1 MRGGP
6 AINLYE
12 VSSVMPRAA
21 RLPEGESHAAAPSG
35 TPPTLESLYAD
46 HFDFVWRT
54 LRRLGVPEASLDDAT
69 QDVFIVVH
77 RRLSD
82 YQPRWSPR
90 SWLFAIARRV
100 ASDHRRTQ
108 RRKGGLLPI
117 KDSVPAPAATDP
129 HDGALRAQASR
140 IVHGFL
146 ETLDD
151 DRRAVFVLAELE
163 QMTAPEIAEALNA
176 NPSTV
181 YSRLASARKALLA
194 YVQTHHPDSMEGAD
208 G

>member
-1 MRGGP
+1 M
-6 AINLYE
+6 
-12 VSSVMPRAA
+12 
-21 RLPEGESHAAAPSG
+21 
-35 TPPTLESLYAD
+35 
-46 HFDFVWRT
+46 
-54 LRRLGVPEASLDDAT
+54 
-69 QDVFIVVH
+69 
-77 RRLSD
+77 
-82 YQPRWSPR
+82 
-90 SWLFAIARRV
+90 
-100 ASDHRRTQ
+100 
-108 RRKGGLLPI
+108 
-117 KDSVPAPAATDP
+117 
-129 HDGALRAQASR
+129 
-140 IVHGFL
+140 HGFL